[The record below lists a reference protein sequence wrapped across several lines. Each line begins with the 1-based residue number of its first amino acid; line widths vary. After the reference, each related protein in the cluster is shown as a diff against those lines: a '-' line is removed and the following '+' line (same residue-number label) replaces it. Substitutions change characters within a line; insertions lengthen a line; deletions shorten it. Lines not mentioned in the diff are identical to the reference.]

1 MSEADTGNGNG
12 KPGLA
17 WPDHDTGPV
26 PPAEYKSRPRDDEL
40 PTRKPLAPWDRVK
53 LLLAIVALFLFFF
66 WGAVSDNPIVSA
78 RDAFWDTVRSKAWL
92 IGLLM
97 LEAIRQLHYVFSER
111 DAGYHRFWKERIFG
125 GVDRRFSGVSDWT
138 RFRIAR
144 TIKWVTFLVVLD
156 LVLASAFK
164 VAPATALFELPVR
177 LDRRLDS

>member
-1 MSEADTGNGNG
+1 PRRRPTRFGLARRHAQLPLQRRRAAGHADGSADGPAEG
-12 KPGLA
+12 RDHRPRRRGRAPGRLPRHPGALQPQGRQRPGLHGE
-17 WPDHDTGPV
+17 PDD
-26 PPAEYKSRPRDDEL
+26 A
-40 PTRKPLAPWDRVK
+40 DRHRVA

-125 GVDRRFSGVSDWT
+125 GVDRRFSG
-138 RFRIAR
+138 
-144 TIKWVTFLVVLD
+144 
-156 LVLASAFK
+156 
-164 VAPATALFELPVR
+164 
-177 LDRRLDS
+177 

>member
-66 WGAVSDNPIVSA
+66 WGAVSDNPIISA

-97 LEAIRQLHYVFSER
+97 LEAIRQLHYVFCER

-125 GVDRRFSGVSDWT
+125 GVDRRFHLWINAFNRVFLRQSEPHTTQIVSKFCGVIRHGLLERSGVS
-138 RFRIAR
+138 RIM
-144 TIKWVTFLVVLD
+144 TCNCVHD
-156 LVLASAFK
+156 
-164 VAPATALFELPVR
+164 
-177 LDRRLDS
+177 